1 MAESF
6 FIYLNK
12 PVGLTSQ
19 KCLTHFKKKFGFD
32 KVGHHGTLDPFATG
46 LLLVGVNEAT
56 KFFQYVDDSC
66 KTYEATLEFGV
77 RTDTLDLT
85 GEILER
91 RSVPSYSLQDIERV
105 LLELTGKSSQLPP
118 MYSAVKVGGQK
129 LYELARQGLE
139 VERRTR
145 EIEVFELLLLDWSPP
160 HLKIR
165 ATVSRGTY
173 VRVLAEDIAAKLAN
187 VAHLTKLV
195 RTRLGQEGLDLAFDS
210 QMAESIPESIKK
222 TPQYLLSHFP
232 KLELDELQ
240 FKALIQGRRA
250 LRQPGQTSAE
260 TFHQAFYQDLF
271 LGLIRV
277 QNDQFIA
284 ERFMSTAEW
293 QSSQIPSKII

>member
-1 MAESF
+1 MLESF
-6 FIYLNK
+6 FIHLNK

-91 RSVPSYSLQDIERV
+91 RSVPSYSLQDIERA
-105 LLELTGKSSQLPP
+105 LSELTGKSSQLPP
-118 MYSAVKVGGQK
+118 MYSAVKVGGKK

-139 VERRTR
+139 IERHAR
-145 EIEVFELLLLDWSPP
+145 EIEVFELSLLEWRLPR
-160 HLKIR
+160 LKIR

-173 VRVLAEDIAAKLAN
+173 VRVLAEDIAAKLSN
-187 VAHLTKLV
+187 VAHLTELT
-195 RTRLGQEGLDLAFDS
+195 RTRLGQIGLDLAFDS
-210 QMAESIPESIKK
+210 QAGESIPETVKK
-222 TPQYLLSHFP
+222 APQTLLTHFP
-232 KLELDELQ
+232 KFELDEVQ
-240 FKALIQGRRA
+240 FKALIQGQRPIWHSD
-250 LRQPGQTSAE
+250 QPSAE
-260 TFHQAFYQDLF
+260 TLLRAFYQDRF
-271 LGLIRV
+271 LGLICV
-277 QNDQFIA
+277 QDGHLIV
-284 ERFMSTAEW
+284 ERFMSTASW
-293 QSSQIPSKII
+293 

>member
-56 KFFQYVDDSC
+56 KFFQYIDDSC
-66 KTYEATLEFGV
+66 KTYEATLELGV

-85 GEILER
+85 GAILER
-91 RSVPSYSLQDIERV
+91 QSVPSYSLQDIKQA
-105 LLELTGKSSQLPP
+105 LSELIGKSSQRPP

-139 VERRTR
+139 IERQTR

-173 VRVLAEDIAAKLAN
+173 VRVLAEDIAAKLVN
-187 VAHLTKLV
+187 VAHLTELS
-195 RTRLGQEGLDLAFDS
+195 RTKLGQSELDLAFDS
-210 QMAESIPESIKK
+210 QTAESIPETIKK
-222 TPQYLLSHFP
+222 TPQDLLTHFYRI
-232 KLELDELQ
+232 ELDEIQ
-240 FKALIQGRRA
+240 FKALIQGKRP
-250 LRQPGQTSAE
+250 LYQPGQVPSEALYR
-260 TFHQAFYQDLF
+260 AFYQDLF
-271 LGLIRV
+271 LGLVRV
-277 QNDQFIA
+277 QNDQILA
-284 ERFMSTAEW
+284 ERFMNTTTW
-293 QSSQIPSKII
+293 QNY